1 MEIAAVLVL
10 GLALGGVLGW
20 FFRSASTGADFALT
34 RQRAAHAEA
43 QLAEAR
49 EQLAQAARSRDAA
62 HAELRDESSRRA
74 SFEALAASIP
84 DLERE
89 IEARSLGLA
98 QYQRTV
104 LELTRD
110 KESLAATM
118 EAERKSFDQKL
129 ALLADAKAALSDAF
143 NSLSATAL
151 KSNSEE
157 FLKLAAAREQAL
169 SQVVAPIKDA
179 LGRFEGKI
187 QALEVA
193 REGAYQGL
201 AQQVTQLLDTGKQ
214 LRAET
219 SNLVQALRSPV
230 IRGQW
235 GEIQLRRVV
244 EMAGMLNYCDFVEQE
259 TVKTETG
266 NLRPDLIVKL
276 PAGKTIV
283 VDAKAPVAH
292 FLDAMAVADEG
303 ERKTKLQG
311 FARLVRERIGEL
323 GRKSYWDQ
331 FSETPEL
338 VVMFLPGDHFYSA
351 ALQEDPALLEY
362 GVEQKVLV
370 ATPVNLIGLLR
381 AIAYG
386 WRQEAIATNAK
397 EISELGAELYKR
409 IADLAGHWLDL
420 GRNLTRTVDAYNGA
434 VGSLESRVLVSARRF
449 RELGA
454 ASAAMEIPLLEP
466 VEKGARSLKVLD
478 IAAAGLKSQAEASQE
493 KG

>member
-1 MEIAAVLVL
+1 MEIAAVLLL
-10 GLALGGVLGW
+10 GLVIGGILGW

-34 RQRAAHAEA
+34 RQRAEQAEA
-43 QLAEAR
+43 GLAEAR
-49 EQLAQAARSRDAA
+49 EQMAQLTRSRDGAL
-62 HAELRDESSRRA
+62 AELREESARRA
-74 SFEALAASIP
+74 TFEALAAGVP
-84 DLERE
+84 ELQRE
-89 IEARSLGLA
+89 IETRSLGLA

-110 KESLAATM
+110 KESLAATI
-118 EAERKSFDQKL
+118 EAERKASEEKL
-129 ALLADAKAALSDAF
+129 RLLSDAKTALSDAF
-143 NSLSATAL
+143 NSLSAAAL

-169 SQVVAPIKDA
+169 SQVISPIKDA

-201 AQQVTQLLDTGKQ
+201 VQQVTQLLDTGRQ

-259 TVKTETG
+259 TVRTEG
-266 NLRPDLIVKL
+266 GVLRPDLIVKL
-276 PAGKTIV
+276 PAGKSIV

-292 FLDAMAVADEG
+292 FLDAMAVADEA
-303 ERKTKLQG
+303 ERKQRLQG
-311 FARLVRERIGEL
+311 FARLVRERVGEL

-331 FSETPEL
+331 FKETPEL

-362 GVEQKVLV
+362 GVEQKVLI

-386 WRQEAIATNAK
+386 WRQEAIAANAK

-409 IADLAGHWLDL
+409 IADLAGHWMDL
-420 GRNLTRTVDAYNGA
+420 GRNLTRTVDAYNSA
-434 VGSLESRVLVSARRF
+434 VGSLESRVMVSARRF

-454 ASAAMEIPLLEP
+454 ASSAAEVAVLEP
-466 VEKGARSLKVLD
+466 VEKAPRSLKVFD
-478 IAAAGLKSQAEASQE
+478 IGSAGGKD
-493 KG
+493 

>member
-1 MEIAAVLVL
+1 MEIAVILVVVLLV
-10 GLALGGVLGW
+10 GLAIGTAAGW
-20 FFRSASTGADFALT
+20 FFRSREVTQAYEQAMQAG
-34 RQRAAHAEA
+34 RQ
-43 QLAEAR
+43 
-49 EQLAQAARSRDAA
+49 RDAA
-62 HAELRDESSRRA
+62 LGELRDETSRRA
-74 SFEALAASIP
+74 TFEALAAGIP
-84 DLERE
+84 EMNRE
-89 IEARSLGLA
+89 IEARSMSIA
-98 QYQRTV
+98 QLQRTMLDV
-104 LELTRD
+104 SRE
-110 KESLAATM
+110 KEALAATI
-118 EAERKSFDQKL
+118 EAERKGFEQKL
-129 ALLADAKAALSDAF
+129 KLLEDAKAALSDAF
-143 NSLSATAL
+143 TALSANAL

-157 FLKLAAAREQAL
+157 FLKLAHTSVAPVREAL
-169 SQVVAPIKDA
+169 SK
-179 LGRFEGKI
+179 FEAKV

-201 AQQVTQLLDTGKQ
+201 VQQVSQLLDTGRQ
-214 LRAET
+214 LRSET

-244 EMAGMLNYCDFVEQE
+244 ETAGMLSYCDFVEQE
-259 TVKTETG
+259 TVRTETG
-266 NLRPDLIVKL
+266 SLRPDLVVKL

-283 VDAKAPVAH
+283 VDAKAPVAQ
-292 FLDAMAVADEG
+292 FLDAMAVADDA
-303 ERKTKLQG
+303 ERKTKLQA
-311 FARLVRERIGEL
+311 FARLVRERIAEL

-331 FSETPEL
+331 FDHTPEL

-386 WRQEAIATNAK
+386 WRQEAIAENAK

-409 IADLAGHWLDL
+409 ISDLGGHWIDL
-420 GRNLTRTVDAYNGA
+420 GRNLTRTVDAYNSA

-454 ASAAMEIPLLEP
+454 ASAAAEIAAVEP
-466 VEKGARSLKVLD
+466 VEKAPRSLKVLD
-478 IAAAGLKSQAEASQE
+478 ISTAALKSGTDASQE
-493 KG
+493 SA